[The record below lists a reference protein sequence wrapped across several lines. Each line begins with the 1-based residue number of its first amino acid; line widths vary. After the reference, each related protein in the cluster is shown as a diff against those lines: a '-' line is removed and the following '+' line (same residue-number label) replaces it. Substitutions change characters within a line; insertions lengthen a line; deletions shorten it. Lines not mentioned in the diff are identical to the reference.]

1 MKVYL
6 ESFCLPPKH
15 IEDAF
20 FSNLKMTCFNSVYPF
35 GLFNDEMPEFTFEP
49 ITIFYGGNGCGK
61 TTILN
66 VIAERIGVKRETPFN
81 KSIFWDKYVQYSC
94 FTPDLVDDEINGVQ
108 INRVIPEQS
117 RYLTSDDVF
126 QRILQT
132 RNKNEKIDLQRKQEM
147 DQYQHD
153 KYFDFAIIG
162 GFDLS
167 RSGDF
172 EQLQRKLAAR
182 RQSMSRHIVKN
193 IGFNK
198 PEQSNGETAIGVFI
212 NSIGE
217 ESLYLLDEPE
227 NSLSAEKQLELAS
240 FIANSARGE
249 NNQFIIATHSP
260 LLLALPGAK
269 IYDLDQRPVKT
280 AKWYE
285 LENPRIYYEFFKQH
299 EHYFENGKQQF
310 N

>member
-94 FTPDLVDDEINGVQ
+94 FTPDPVDDEINGVQ

-132 RNKNEKIDLQRKQEM
+132 RNKNEKIDLQRKQEI

>member
-1 MKVYL
+1 MRVYL
-6 ESFCLPPKH
+6 ESFTMPS
-15 IEDAF
+15 EVVENRF
-20 FSNLKMTCFNSVYPF
+20 FDELQMNCFNSVYPF
-35 GLFNDEMPEFTFEP
+35 GLFKGELPTFTFEP

-81 KSIFWDKYVQYSC
+81 KSIFWDKYVEYSY
-94 FTPDLVDDEINGVQ
+94 FTPDPVEDRIHDVQ

-117 RYLTSDDVF
+117 RYITSDDVF

-132 RNKNEKIDLQRKQEM
+132 RNKNEKINLQRINEM
-147 DQYQHD
+147 EQYQRD
-153 KYFDFAIIG
+153 KNFDFEENG
-162 GFDLS
+162 GFDFS
-167 RSGDF
+167 RPGDY
-172 EQLQRKLAAR
+172 EQLQRTCAAR

-193 IGFNK
+193 VGFNK
-198 PEQSNGETAIGVFI
+198 QEQSNGETAISYFI
-212 NSIGE
+212 NSICE

-269 IYDLDQRPVKT
+269 IYDLDRRPVN
-280 AKWYE
+280 AVPWYE
-285 LENPRIYYEFFKQH
+285 LENPRIYYEFFKQNARC
-299 EHYFENGKQQF
+299 FESSRNF
-310 N
+310 

>member
-1 MKVYL
+1 MNVYL
-6 ESFCLPPKH
+6 ESFSMPSKND
-15 IEDAF
+15 EDNF
-20 FSNLKMTCFNSVYPF
+20 FNDLQMTCFNSVYPF
-35 GLFNDEMPEFTFEP
+35 GLFNGELPEFTFEP

-61 TTILN
+61 TTVLN
-66 VIAERIGVKRETPFN
+66 VIAERIGIKRETPFN
-81 KSIFWDKYVQYSC
+81 KSIFWDKYVNYSY
-94 FTPDLVDDEINGVQ
+94 FSPEPVEDKIHDVQ
-108 INRVIPEQS
+108 ISRVIPEQS
-117 RYLTSDDVF
+117 RYITSDDVF
-126 QRILQT
+126 QKILQT
-132 RNKNEKIDLQRKQEM
+132 RSKNEKIDLQRKQEM

-153 KYFDFAIIG
+153 KYFDFAEIG
-162 GFDLS
+162 GFNLS

-172 EQLQRKLAAR
+172 EQLQRKCAAQ

-198 PEQSNGETAIGVFI
+198 QEQSNGETAIEFFI

-227 NSLSAEKQLELAS
+227 NSLSAEKQLELAG

-249 NNQFIIATHSP
+249 HNQFIIATHSP

-280 AKWYE
+280 APWYE
-285 LENPRIYYEFFKQH
+285 LENPRIYYAFFKQY
-299 EHYFENGKQQF
+299 EHCFKIKEQ
-310 N
+310 

>member
-94 FTPDLVDDEINGVQ
+94 FTPDPVDDKINGVQ

-198 PEQSNGETAIGVFI
+198 PERSNGETAIGVFI

-299 EHYFENGKQQF
+299 EHYFENGQQQF

>member
-1 MKVYL
+1 M
-6 ESFCLPPKH
+6 
-15 IEDAF
+15 
-20 FSNLKMTCFNSVYPF
+20 
-35 GLFNDEMPEFTFEP
+35 
-49 ITIFYGGNGCGK
+49 
-61 TTILN
+61 
-66 VIAERIGVKRETPFN
+66 
-81 KSIFWDKYVQYSC
+81 
-94 FTPDLVDDEINGVQ
+94 
-108 INRVIPEQS
+108 
-117 RYLTSDDVF
+117 
-126 QRILQT
+126 
-132 RNKNEKIDLQRKQEM
+132 QRKQEM

-153 KYFDFAIIG
+153 KYFDFAEIG
-162 GFDLS
+162 GFNLS

-172 EQLQRKLAAR
+172 EQLQRKCAAQ

-198 PEQSNGETAIGVFI
+198 QEQSNGETAIEFFI

-249 NNQFIIATHSP
+249 HNQFIIATHSP

-280 AKWYE
+280 APWYE
-285 LENPRIYYEFFKQH
+285 LENPRIYYAFFKQY
-299 EHYFENGKQQF
+299 EHCFKIKEQ
-310 N
+310 

>member
-94 FTPDLVDDEINGVQ
+94 FTPDPVDDEINGVQ

-198 PEQSNGETAIGVFI
+198 PERSNGETAIGVFI

-299 EHYFENGKQQF
+299 EHYFENGKKQF